1 MNGSVHGNQYNP
13 QDHVPKYVGNI
24 WFVDKTNGSD
34 SNDGKSPKSAFATLA
49 YAESQAQDYDRVRV
63 KGEAYAENLVISG
76 TAKEFVFEHGA
87 IVNPSSGVPIT
98 VSGNRCIVRVDH
110 GAMKLM
116 PPSGETGMVISGDF
130 VYAEEVRADCNDLGD
145 IGFDI
150 SGNGSDLR
158 RCRCADPASG
168 GKAFSISGS
177 SAKLEDCCTG
187 GTLANNSYGF
197 YIESGADK
205 PRIKNCGSQGHAGAG
220 FYAEAGVT
228 NGAIESCYSG
238 GGDGRWV
245 DIDGA
250 CAWPHFAYDNE
261 KRVSNTLDN
270 TGAGTSNL
278 FKITGA
284 VNIYGLRAHVEE
296 VLAADVG
303 NLKYELYDGSATDI
317 TDTVASASAPVDSLF
332 VKEKKS
338 ADPLI
343 LYSSANAEIMEE
355 VDLKKAVF
363 GINAKAGVDTFIR
376 INWSGNAAS
385 GKLDHHIVWEPLT
398 EEGFVSVV

>member
-1 MNGSVHGNQYNP
+1 
-13 QDHVPKYVGNI
+13 
-24 WFVDKTNGSD
+24 
-34 SNDGKSPKSAFATLA
+34 
-49 YAESQAQDYDRVRV
+49 
-63 KGEAYAENLVISG
+63 
-76 TAKEFVFEHGA
+76 
-87 IVNPSSGVPIT
+87 
-98 VSGNRCIVRVDH
+98 
-110 GAMKLM
+110 MKLM

-177 SAKLEDCCTG
+177 SAKLEDCCTV

-261 KRVSNTLDN
+261 KRVSNTFDN